1 MKMLLSGLILAV
13 TLGACA
19 QTDQHKEEAKKDTVS
34 GTELGKASVAYFA
47 SGCFWCVEGVYESV
61 DGVMEVESGYA
72 GGSIENPTY
81 EQVCTGRTGHAE
93 TVKVYYDST
102 KISYA
107 QLVEVFFDSHDPTTL
122 NRQGPDAGSQYRSA
136 IFYQT
141 PAEKKAID
149 AYIAQLKKG
158 LYKNSTITTEVAPY
172 TVFYKAEDYHQ
183 DYERLHPENGYI
195 KNVSVPRL
203 EKFKTKRPELLKK

>member
-1 MKMLLSGLILAV
+1 MKLLLSNLILIIA
-13 TLGACA
+13 LSACG
-19 QTDQHKEEAKKDTVS
+19 QTVEKIEDKKDTIP
-34 GTELGKASVAYFA
+34 ASILENAKVAYFA

-61 DGVMEVESGYA
+61 EGVLEVESGYA

-81 EQVCTGRTGHAE
+81 EEVCSGRTGHAE

-136 IFYQT
+136 IFYET
-141 PAEKKAID
+141 SAEKKAID

-183 DYERLHPENGYI
+183 DYERLHPESGYI
-195 KNVSVPRL
+195 KNVSIPRL
-203 EKFKTKRPELLKK
+203 EKFKTKRPELLKKK